1 MNDGIPYEVVRRILG
16 HSDPDV
22 IKHYARADV
31 ENLRMCSID
40 PPAPTGLFDSYLSGK
55 EVVTHV

>member
-1 MNDGIPYEVVRRILG
+1 VNDGTPYEVVRRILG

-22 IKHYARADV
+22 IKHYAKADI

-40 PPAPTGLFDSYLSGK
+40 PPVPTGLF
-55 EVVTHV
+55 